1 MESGSAFAN
10 RFGAKVSFGDSGEG
24 LFLVIARL
32 SDPAPRVR
40 ARDGQVIMRLNG
52 TKVLARMAL
61 KQALTLLKEP
71 GISKVGG
78 VHLDVERYQKFLAA
92 QGAGATPPGPQPPQP
107 GT

>member
-1 MESGSAFAN
+1 MKSGSAFAN
-10 RFGAKVSFGDSGEG
+10 RFGAKVSLAGAGEG

-40 ARDGQVIMRLNG
+40 ARDGQVVMRLNG

-61 KQALTLLKEP
+61 KQALALLKDP

-78 VHLDVERYQKFLAA
+78 VQLDMERYQKFLAA
-92 QGAGATPPGPQPPQP
+92 QVAGGPPPGPQPPQP
-107 GT
+107 